1 MSVLWKISSY
11 HFLSIL
17 WTQFFLLDFLFMYF
31 TIESYYF
38 VLSSLRLWFILDS
51 QMIHFTESHM
61 GKILEIIPLLFTSNI
76 YQRECTNCITLL
88 GCNSPICCPDPL
100 LQACPG
106 WAPAQESSV
115 AFSGFSGDLVNKC
128 ASLVLFLLPYLVDTH
143 LENIVYNVPFTEM
156 NLEHSM
162 LCDVKVFL
170 SLLNGIFVRR
180 CDVSILYNMCAY
192 ICIHKYIPLEYM

>member
-61 GKILEIIPLLFTSNI
+61 GKITKSYPVIYFQHLSKRMYQLYHLAGVQLPYLL
-76 YQRECTNCITLL
+76 
-88 GCNSPICCPDPL
+88 PDPL

-106 WAPAQESSV
+106 WAPAQGLSC
-115 AFSGFSGDLVNKC
+115 FSPGFSGDLVNKC

-143 LENIVYNVPFTEM
+143 LENIVYNVPFTET

-170 SLLNGIFVRR
+170 RF
-180 CDVSILYNMCAY
+180 C
-192 ICIHKYIPLEYM
+192 

>member
-1 MSVLWKISSY
+1 MSVLWKISSN

-51 QMIHFTESHM
+51 QMIHFTENHM
-61 GKILEIIPLLFTSNI
+61 GKILEIIPLLFTYI

-100 LQACPG
+100 VQACPG
-106 WAPAQESSV
+106 WVPAQESSI
-115 AFSGFSGDLVNKC
+115 AFSGFSEDLVDKR
-128 ASLVLFLLPYLVDTH
+128 ASLILFLLPDLVDKH
-143 LENIVYNVPFTEM
+143 LENTVYNVPFMEM
-156 NLEHSM
+156 
-162 LCDVKVFL
+162 D
-170 SLLNGIFVRR
+170 LN
-180 CDVSILYNMCAY
+180 ILHCV
-192 ICIHKYIPLEYM
+192 I